1 VSGRVLAILV
11 VLAIVLGGGALW
23 LHREQGAREATN
35 VAALG
40 QPVLKD
46 LKAAEIGAIRIEG
59 PKATLTVAQRD
70 GHWTIAERKNFPADA
85 AKVRGLVLKAIE
97 LKVGQSEPIAAEDR
111 ARLALNES
119 GEGAGMRLRFE
130 TADGKPLARLIV
142 GKKYFKQRP
151 DDPDTASA
159 DGRYVMRAEDPN
171 TVFVVSDP
179 LEQVSTQ
186 TARWIDRSGI
196 AAEDVESLEVRMA
209 DGEHWKIS
217 RDSPDASWTLDG
229 QIPPGQQVAVTKAN
243 AASYS
248 MSLLEIDDVAPPDL
262 APAQSGL
269 DQPSVVTAT
278 TFDGLTYTLKVG
290 KLIDGKYPV
299 TVTIEGTP
307 KQTRTPKANE
317 SDADKAK
324 HDKAFAENLKKL
336 EARLARERALVGR
349 VLMIAKIKLDDI
361 LEKRTHFLEKKEEK
375 QVDKK

>member
-1 VSGRVLAILV
+1 MSGRVLAILV
-11 VLAIVLGGGALW
+11 ALAIVLGGGALW
-23 LHREQGAREATN
+23 LHRQQSAREATN
-35 VAALG
+35 VATLG

-59 PKATLTVAQRD
+59 PKATLTVTQRG
-70 GHWTIAERKNFPADA
+70 GHWAIAERKDFPADA
-85 AKVRGLVLKAIE
+85 AKVRELVLKAIE

-142 GKKYFKQRP
+142 GRKYFKQRP

-229 QIPPGQQVAVTKAN
+229 EIPPGQQVAVTKAN

-290 KLIDGKYPV
+290 KLMDGKYPV

-317 SDADKAK
+317 SDTDKAK